1 MENTQLLIEDF
12 CNYLFLERGCSENT
26 VLAYRRDLRRWVA
39 FCKEQNISPLSSP
52 TEKMNLF
59 LRGLFREGK
68 SKSTLQR
75 QAAAIRSW
83 DRYLI
88 AEGKRDQAEGL
99 PILPERERKL
109 PQILSEGEVERLLS
123 HCDGDKPLDIRDR
136 ALMEVAYG
144 CGLRASEICGLEMKD
159 VDLLQGFV
167 RAFGKGEKERTVPL
181 LGKVRERVKRYISEA
196 RPRLVKDDAVR
207 NLFLTRNGGVL
218 RREDVWRVIRK
229 RGTLA
234 GISQSRLYP
243 HVLRHS
249 FATHLLRRGMD
260 LRSLQELLGHMSIAT
275 TERYTHFDLELRDVY
290 DNCHPRA

>member
-1 MENTQLLIEDF
+1 MDNAHLLVEDF
-12 CNYLFLERGCSENT
+12 CNYLLLERGCSENT

-39 FCKEQNISPLSSP
+39 FCEQQGMSPLSSP
-52 TEKMNLF
+52 TEKINLF
-59 LRGLFREGK
+59 LRGLTREGK
-68 SKSTLQR
+68 SKATIQR

-88 AEGKRDQAEGL
+88 AEGMREHSEGL
-99 PILPERERKL
+99 PVLPERERKL
-109 PQILSEGEVERLLS
+109 PQILSEGEVERLLA
-123 HCDGDKPLDIRDR
+123 HCDGDRPLDVRDR

-144 CGLRASEICGLEMKD
+144 CGLRASEICGLTLAD
-159 VDLLQGFV
+159 ADLIQGFL

-181 LGKVRERVKRYISEA
+181 LGKVRQRVKRYMEDA
-196 RPRLVKDDAVR
+196 RPLLEKAR
-207 NLFLTRNGGVL
+207 NCDSLFLTRRGGAM